1 MLMGFTLPISSYWL
15 KALDPEL
22 AKLAEPFNGWF
33 YTIQTN
39 GDLVVSLGALLLVGL
54 VAGLLTG
61 FYGVGGGFL
70 MTPWLNLMF
79 HVPYN
84 VAVGTDLTQMMGTA
98 TMTKVRQG
106 GAGYVDYKL
115 GLLIFSGSIF
125 GVELGARIVQLLKA
139 GGTLSLGTWNISLLQ
154 LVMTLV
160 YGLLMGWIASLVYKE
175 AKAALQ
181 APTMGAAAAPMAP
194 PVANRLRTI
203 EIKPLI
209 SLPVS
214 GVDAISLWVVVG
226 VGFFSGLLT
235 GLLGV
240 SGSFIRMPAM
250 IYVLGVPTVVSIGT
264 NIFELLLT
272 SLYGT
277 LTHSLKGN
285 VELALV
291 IILLLSGTIGSQ
303 LGAVL
308 QKKLAHPRL
317 QLGFAGLMFLTIA
330 LMVLKLFR

>member
-1 MLMGFTLPISSYWL
+1 MGFTLPISSYWQ
-15 KALDPEL
+15 KALHPEL
-22 AKLAEPFNGWF
+22 ARLAEPFQGWL

-39 GDLVVSLGALLLVGL
+39 GDLVVSLAALVLVGL
-54 VAGLLTG
+54 VAGLFTG

-70 MTPWLNLMF
+70 MTPWLNLLF
-79 HVPYN
+79 NVPYN
-84 VAVGTDLTQMMGTA
+84 VAVGTDLTQMVGTA
-98 TMTKVRQG
+98 SMAKVRQG

-125 GVELGARIVQLLKA
+125 GVELGARLVEVLKA
-139 GGTLSLGTWNISLLQ
+139 GGSFMLGTWNISLLQ
-154 LVMTLV
+154 LVMTIV

-175 AKAALQ
+175 AKAVLQ
-181 APTMGAAAAPMAP
+181 AQTLGTAPGPMAP
-194 PVANRLRTI
+194 PVANRLRTVNLQ
-203 EIKPLI
+203 PLI

-214 GVDAISLWVVVG
+214 GVDSISLWVVLG
-226 VGFFSGLLT
+226 VGFVSGLLT

-240 SGSFIRMPAM
+240 SGSFIRMPAL

-264 NIFELLLT
+264 NLFELLLT

-291 IILLLSGTIGSQ
+291 IILLITGTIGSQ

-308 QKKLAHPRL
+308 QRKLAHPRL
-317 QLGFAGLMFLTIA
+317 QLAFAGLMFLTIG
-330 LMVLKLFR
+330 LMLLKLFR

>member
-1 MLMGFTLPISSYWL
+1 MSFALPISSYWQ
-15 KALDPEL
+15 KALHPEL
-22 AKLAEPFNGWF
+22 AKLAEPLQGWF

-39 GDLVVSLGALLLVGL
+39 GDLAVSLAVLIAVG
-54 VAGLLTG
+54 VVVGLLTG

-70 MTPWLNLMF
+70 MTPWLNLLF
-79 HVPYN
+79 NVPYN
-84 VAVGTDLTQMMGTA
+84 VAVGTDLTQMAGTA
-98 TMTKVRQG
+98 TMANVRQG

-115 GLLIFSGSIF
+115 GLLMFSGSIF
-125 GVELGARIVQLLKA
+125 GVEIGARIVELLKSA
-139 GGTLSLGTWNISLLQ
+139 GDFMVGDLKVSLLQ
-154 LVMTLV
+154 TVMTVV
-160 YGLLMGWIASLVYKE
+160 YGLLMGWIATLVYKE

-181 APTMGAAAAPMAP
+181 VQPIGAAPVAMAP
-194 PVANRLRTI
+194 PVANRLRTVNLQ
-203 EIKPLI
+203 PLI

-214 GVDAISLWVVVG
+214 GVEAISLWVVLG

-240 SGSFIRMPAM
+240 SGSFIRMPAL

-264 NIFELLLT
+264 NLFELLLT

-291 IILLLSGTIGSQ
+291 IILLIAGTIGSQ
-303 LGAVL
+303 LGAAL
-308 QKKLAHPRL
+308 QRKLAQPRL
-317 QLGFAGLMFLTIA
+317 QLAFAGLMFLTIG
-330 LMVLKLFR
+330 LMLLKLFR

>member
-1 MLMGFTLPISSYWL
+1 MSFTLPISSYWQKIL
-15 KALDPEL
+15 HPEL
-22 AKLAEPFNGWF
+22 AKLAEPLQGWF

-39 GDLVVSLGALLLVGL
+39 GDLVISLAVLIAVGL
-54 VAGLLTG
+54 VAGLFTG
-61 FYGVGGGFL
+61 FYGIGGGFL

-79 HVPYN
+79 NVPYN
-84 VAVGTDLTQMMGTA
+84 VAVGTDLTQMVGTA
-98 TMTKVRQG
+98 TMAKVRQG

-115 GLLIFSGSIF
+115 GLLIFGGSIF
-125 GVELGARIVQLLKA
+125 GVELGARIVELLKA
-139 GGTLSLGTWNISLLQ
+139 SGGFMIGGLQVSLLQ
-154 LVMTLV
+154 TVMTIV

-181 APTMGAAAAPMAP
+181 SPAVGAAPAAMAP
-194 PVANRLRTI
+194 PVANRLRTVNLR
-203 EIKPLI
+203 PFI

-214 GVDAISLWVVVG
+214 GVDTISLWVVLG

-240 SGSFIRMPAM
+240 SGSFIRMPAL

-264 NIFELLLT
+264 NLFELLLT

-291 IILLLSGTIGSQ
+291 IILLITGTIGSQ
-303 LGAVL
+303 VGAAL
-308 QKKLAHPRL
+308 QRKWAQPRL
-317 QLGFAGLMFLTIA
+317 QLAFAGLMFLTIG

>member
-1 MLMGFTLPISSYWL
+1 MSLTLPIASYWQ
-15 KALDPEL
+15 KALHPEL
-22 AKLAEPFNGWF
+22 AKLAEPLQGWF

-39 GDLVVSLGALLLVGL
+39 GDLVVSLAALVLVGL
-54 VAGLLTG
+54 VVGLLTG

-70 MTPWLNLMF
+70 MTPWLNLLF
-79 HVPYN
+79 NVPYN
-84 VAVGTDLTQMMGTA
+84 VAVGTDLTQMVGTA
-98 TMTKVRQG
+98 TMAKVRQG

-125 GVELGARIVQLLKA
+125 GVELGARLVEMLKA
-139 GGTLSLGTWNISLLQ
+139 GGSLSLGSWKISLLQ

-181 APTMGAAAAPMAP
+181 APSMGAAPAAMAP
-194 PVANRLRTI
+194 PVANRLRTVNLR
-203 EIKPLI
+203 PLI

-214 GVDAISLWVVVG
+214 GVEAISLWVVVG
-226 VGFFSGLLT
+226 VGFMSGLLT

-240 SGSFIRMPAM
+240 SGSFIRMPAL

-264 NIFELLLT
+264 NLFELLLT

-291 IILLLSGTIGSQ
+291 IILLIAGTTGSQ
-303 LGAVL
+303 LGAAL
-308 QKKLAHPRL
+308 QRKFTHPRL
-317 QLGFAGLMFLTIA
+317 QLAFAGLMFLTIG
-330 LMVLKLFR
+330 LMLLKLFR